1 MRKVLLSTLIIIVA
15 VLAFGKLSLGANSL
29 VVASYVIDPSA
40 TPFVGIAES
49 IDARVTLGMFHGGLM
64 TPFMLFAFSAD
75 AGSNLVAFPPGLIW
89 YAYAGG
95 HLPFGRMYAL
105 ADLGVLISFGGVAPN
120 FVVLRVGGGMKLG
133 MHGFVEFTTLAALQD
148 IGNTIGRLFTLE
160 FGYTF

>member
-1 MRKVLLSTLIIIVA
+1 MKKVLLSTLVIVVA
-15 VLAFGKLSLGANSL
+15 VLAFGKFSLGANSL
-29 VVASYVIDPSA
+29 IAASYVIDPGA
-40 TPFVGIAES
+40 TPFVGVVES

-64 TPFMLFAFSAD
+64 TPFMIFAFSSD
-75 AGSNLVAFPPGLIW
+75 MGSNMTAFPPGLVW

-95 HLPFGRMYAL
+95 HLPFGRMYAIG
-105 ADLGVLISFGGVAPN
+105 DLGVLVSLGGVLPN
-120 FVVLRVGGGMKLG
+120 FVILRVGGGMKLG